1 MIAVLRSLPVTARY
15 CYRRAM
21 LRSYVFCIL
30 AAFLGL
36 GGCKA
41 LEPIDQN
48 FFLGRFVDQE
58 QAAPAVRETY
68 PVLIFRTPGY
78 EMWSKE
84 DVRLEVDGEIHLLE
98 VGQVEVIGLPAG
110 VHRFVVRPTADQ
122 FDFCDIRVSVTVSS
136 ARTPAYVEVFERY
149 NPSGQM
155 LSMILAEIEAAAKY
169 PLEPGQN
176 CFGRYGLVQGTLPAG
191 TDLTAP
197 LTAQTGRVEPQ
208 SP

>member
-1 MIAVLRSLPVTARY
+1 MTARY
-15 CYRRAM
+15 CYRRTM

-122 FDFCDIRVSVTVSS
+122 FDFCDIRVSVTESS

-197 LTAQTGRVEPQ
+197 LTAQTGRVELRGP
-208 SP
+208 